1 MKRRGTEGYF
11 RIVCAFCSR
20 VIQKGERGAAA
31 EASFSVCDR
40 CKTKGAPKMQSKAKK
55 RCVPPAKRKMS
66 WNLLDVLRVKATAE
80 GLRAFSRPRTLTKFS
95 DRPHSFGLR

>member
-20 VIQKGERGAAA
+20 VIQKGERGGAA

-40 CKTKGAPKMQSKAKK
+40 CKTKEAPKMQSKAQSV
-55 RCVPPAKRKMS
+55 CP
-66 WNLLDVLRVKATAE
+66 THQAE
-80 GLRAFSRPRTLTKFS
+80 NELKFA
-95 DRPHSFGLR
+95 